1 MTRRRPPPWGEPP
14 LALPGKGSEPCVL
27 NLKSRMEDTVI
38 PSNSYL
44 SLEMDRQD
52 ADRVFDLAER
62 TTVPKGGR
70 ILAMTSAIERD
81 FPIENINRL
90 AKVESFRKN
99 IYRPV
104 YHMHKWW
111 AKRLGSVFRATV
123 LGALLP
129 DGSDVWGQYY
139 KGYDFKGKVVLDPF
153 MGSGTTLGEALRLGA
168 KVIGQDINPVAW
180 FQVRKALEDV
190 SLVEL
195 DRAFEYLASHV
206 ASKITR
212 FYKTECGKCG
222 SNEADVMYT
231 FWVKELP
238 CPSCGTVTP
247 LFPTR
252 IFSKAVYTAKDP
264 LGHSTCPKCGEVN
277 ALPDVRHKTAECAA
291 CHHEYNPHEG
301 TATSSSFKCQN
312 PACGKTHKIID
323 VVRKLETVPAHRMYA
338 LDYRCDRCGHRDYK
352 APGEADLRLYEEASR
367 LLAEGEHLVPDVA
380 IEDGHNTRQ
389 ILNFNYR
396 HWRDCFNPRQLY
408 TLSTLL
414 QGILDLP
421 PQVATDSVKELFVM
435 LFSATLEFNNMFS
448 SFKGR
453 GTGAVRHM
461 FSHHILAPEKVPLEN
476 NLWGTP
482 DSSGAFSTL
491 FYSKLRKGKEW
502 CQYPS
507 ERLIDDEGG
516 KSVVHP
522 PLDKPLR
529 ARFAQSW
536 DDLVNNGANAL
547 VRCASSTHLEG
558 IPDGSV
564 DAVVTD
570 PPYFDNVNYSE
581 LADFFYAWLRLALK
595 GRYPE
600 FEESTT
606 RRAEEAIVNLTQ
618 GKDAAFYSDVMTRVF
633 TEANRVL
640 KDDGVLAFTFHHADE
655 SAWVSVA
662 EAIMGA
668 GFKCVAAWPVQGEM
682 SVGVPLLGKDSIEH
696 DIMFVCKKAT
706 PNDGTTDEVEWEVV
720 LRDILAEST
729 ALFDRLV
736 SSNPDAPAGD
746 LLVIAEGVCLK
757 HYSQAQTAIRRAGQ
771 PLSAAAAVG
780 DVAKVVLDQLFR
792 AKAEAEARAKAEAEA
807 LSGVSAD

>member
-1 MTRRRPPPWGEPP
+1 
-14 LALPGKGSEPCVL
+14 
-27 NLKSRMEDTVI
+27 
-38 PSNSYL
+38 
-44 SLEMDRQD
+44 
-52 ADRVFDLAER
+52 
-62 TTVPKGGR
+62 
-70 ILAMTSAIERD
+70 MTSAIERD
-81 FPIENINRL
+81 FPIEHINRL
-90 AKVESFRKN
+90 AKVESYRKN

-123 LGALLP
+123 LGSLLP
-129 DGSDVWGQYY
+129 EDSDVWGQYY
-139 KGYDFKGKVVLDPF
+139 IGCDFTGKVVLDPF

-180 FQVRKALEDV
+180 FQVRKAFEDV
-190 SLVEL
+190 ALVDL

-206 ASKITR
+206 APKITR
-212 FYKTECGKCG
+212 FYKTQCGKCG

-238 CPSCGTVTP
+238 CPACGTVTP

-252 IFSKAVYTAKDP
+252 VFSKAVYAAKDP
-264 LGHSTCPKCGEVN
+264 RGHSSCPKCGEVN
-277 ALPDVRHKTAECAA
+277 ALPDVRHKIAQCGS
-291 CHHEYNPHEG
+291 CHHMYNPHEG
-301 TATSSSFKCQN
+301 TATQSSFKCQN
-312 PACGKTHKIID
+312 PVCGKTHRIID
-323 VVRKLETVPAHRMYA
+323 VVRKLEKVPTHRMYA
-338 LDYRCDRCGHRDYK
+338 LDYRCDRCGYRDYK
-352 APGEADLRLYEEASR
+352 APSEADLRLYEEASR
-367 LLAEGEHLVPDVA
+367 LLVEEEHLVPDVA
-380 IEDGHNTRQ
+380 IEDGYNTRQ

-396 HWRDCFNPRQLY
+396 LWRDCFNPRQLY
-408 TLSTLL
+408 CLSTLL
-414 QGILDLP
+414 HGILDLP
-421 PQVATDSVKELFVM
+421 PHVATDNVKELFVL
-435 LFSATLEFNNMFS
+435 LFSATLEFNNMFT

-461 FSHHILAPEKVPLEN
+461 FSHHVLAPEKVPLEN

-507 ERLIDDEGG
+507 ERLINDEGE
-516 KSVVHP
+516 KSVVYP

-529 ARFAQSW
+529 ARFARTW
-536 DDLVNNGANAL
+536 DDLVNTDANAL
-547 VRCASSTHLEG
+547 VRCASSTRLEG

-564 DAVVTD
+564 DAVITD

-600 FEESTT
+600 FEEPTT
-606 RRAEEAIVNLTQ
+606 RRAEEAIVNSAQ

-633 TEANRVL
+633 KEAHRVL
-640 KDDGVLAFTFHHADE
+640 KDDGVLVFTFHHADE
-655 SAWVSVA
+655 RAWVSVA
-662 EAIMGA
+662 EAIIDA

-682 SVGVPLLGKDSIEH
+682 SVGVPLLGKNSIEH
-696 DIMFVCKKAT
+696 DIMLVCKKVT
-706 PNDGTTDEVEWEVV
+706 PNDVTTSEAEWEEV
-720 LRDILAEST
+720 LRTILDEST

-746 LLVIAEGVCLK
+746 LVVIAEGVCLK
-757 HYSQAQTAIRRAGQ
+757 HYSQLRTAIRKSGQ
-771 PLSAAAAVG
+771 PLDAATAVG
-780 DVAKVVLDQLFR
+780 DVARAVLDRLVKAKAR
-792 AKAEAEARAKAEAEA
+792 AEANANTNANAKAEVAA
-807 LSGVSAD
+807 LPSASAD